1 MAGPLQDVRIIDM
14 TSVLM
19 GPFASQ
25 MLGDLGAD
33 IIKVESPQ
41 GDTTRA
47 IGPQPGQDM
56 GPNYLHV
63 NRNKRSIV
71 LDLKKEAGYTALLK
85 LVESA
90 DVLMYTIRPQA
101 MSRLGLDY
109 ETVARVNPRI
119 IYSGAFGFDQR
130 GPYAHRP
137 AYDDLIQGAAGIP
150 ALVQAAGADV
160 PRYIPVNMVDRAV
173 GMRMANAISAA
184 LYYRE
189 RCGRG
194 QAIEVPMF
202 ETIAEY
208 VGGDHLAGLSYQ
220 PPAGPAGYGRILA
233 HQRRPYETSDGH
245 ICAVVYNDKHWRNFL
260 ALIGRSDLETDPR
273 FRSMSSRSQHIGEAY
288 GLVAE
293 MLKTRS
299 TAEWLKLLEEADIPA
314 MPMHTLDSLLEDPHL
329 KAIGFFKEEDH
340 PSLGRILTMDLP
352 GRWSESKPEVRRH
365 APELGEHSREILQ
378 EIGYGDEAIAHLIKE
393 QVVHQHA
400 EDTMTTAQS
409 SSEQP
414 GC

>member
-1 MAGPLQDVRIIDM
+1 MAGPLQDVRVIDM

-33 IIKVESPQ
+33 IIKVESPL

-47 IGPQPGQDM
+47 IGPQPGRGM

-71 LDLKKEAGYTALLK
+71 LDLKKKAGHAALLK

-101 MSRLGLDY
+101 MARLGLDY
-109 ETVARVNPRI
+109 ATVSQANHRI
-119 IYSGAFGFDQR
+119 IYAGAFGFDQR

-150 ALVQAAGADV
+150 ALIQRAGADV

-189 RCGRG
+189 RSGRG

-233 HQRRPYETSDGH
+233 QQRRPYETSDGY

-260 ALIGRSDLETDPR
+260 ALVGRSDLETDPR
-273 FRSMSSRSQHIGEAY
+273 FRSMSSRSRHIDEAY
-288 GLVAE
+288 AFAAE
-293 MLKTRS
+293 MFRTRS
-299 TAEWLKLLEEADIPA
+299 SAEWLKLLEEADIPA
-314 MPMHTLDSLLEDPHL
+314 MPMHTLDSLMKDPHL
-329 KAIGFFKEEDH
+329 EAIGFFKEEEH
-340 PSLGRILTMDLP
+340 PSLGKLFTMDIP
-352 GRWSESKPEVRRH
+352 GRWSESTPEVRRH
-365 APELGEHSREILQ
+365 APELGEHSEDILR
-378 EIGYGDEAIAHLIKE
+378 EIGYSDEAIAALVRE
-393 QVVHQHA
+393 QVVYQHA
-400 EDTMTTAQS
+400 DDAKLYS
-409 SSEQP
+409 
-414 GC
+414 